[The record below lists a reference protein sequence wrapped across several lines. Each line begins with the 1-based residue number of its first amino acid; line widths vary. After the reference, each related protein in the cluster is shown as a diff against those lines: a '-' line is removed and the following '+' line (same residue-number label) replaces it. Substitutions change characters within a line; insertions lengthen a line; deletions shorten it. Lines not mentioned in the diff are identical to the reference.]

1 MEEVQ
6 DGTKEEGVI
15 NLPAGGE
22 GEVTW
27 FAKNGRGL
35 PSGQVEGGTGRGGGA
50 SV

>member
-6 DGTKEEGVI
+6 DGTKEGVI

-27 FAKNGRGL
+27 FAK
-35 PSGQVEGGTGRGGGA
+35 SE
-50 SV
+50 